1 VRSTSLGFGAGTGV
15 GVALALVALVLSGPA
30 PEGVSDASFPQ
41 GLATWVEVNLG
52 HSVWLFTAVLVL
64 YVFHLR
70 RLRQLLTPGMPHS
83 VHDVVELDQLID
95 VWTHLFVG
103 IGVIWTAI
111 GTRNALQ
118 AALGDPAQALTDT
131 AGHVLGRLVDGG
143 ILLALTTTIVGGI
156 GGYLMRLGKT
166 VVAGAA
172 LQAYFEEMSREEIK
186 ELLAVVKRIES
197 TLWKNDRPD
206 RPDRRYQPA
215 TPAGGPLQEVDPTS
229 GAKQA

>member
-1 VRSTSLGFGAGTGV
+1 MKSSSLGFGAGTGV

-30 PEGVSDASFPQ
+30 SEGVTDTSFPQ
-41 GLATWVEVNLG
+41 GVASWINVNLG
-52 HSVWLFTAVLVL
+52 HSIWLFTAVLVL

-70 RLRQLLTPGMPHS
+70 RLRALLMPGVPHS
-83 VHDVVELDQLID
+83 VDDIVELDQLID

-111 GTRNALQ
+111 GMRNALQ

-172 LQAYFEEMSREEIK
+172 LQAYYEDASRVEIK
-186 ELLAVVKRIES
+186 ALLVAVERIES
-197 TLWKNDRPD
+197 GLWDSE
-206 RPDRRYQPA
+206 RRYRPA
-215 TPAGGPLQEVDPTS
+215 MPAGKRLPL
-229 GAKQA
+229 GADEIRGEEQA